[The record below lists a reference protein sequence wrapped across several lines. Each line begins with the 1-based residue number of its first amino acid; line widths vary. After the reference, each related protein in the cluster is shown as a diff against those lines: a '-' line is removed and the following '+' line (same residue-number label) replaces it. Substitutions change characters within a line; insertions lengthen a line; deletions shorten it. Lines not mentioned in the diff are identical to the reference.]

1 MNMRTTSDMG
11 STAAKPSHREALR
24 PYLEAGAIADVD
36 VSAAEL
42 IVAIARR
49 QEPVEPSTLAWVALA
64 LALRTPRDGH
74 TCVQFDQIA
83 DWSGSLLQAAGAG
96 AAWPSDA
103 TTWIEALRAIPAV
116 VGGPGERKPFI
127 LEGDGTEARLY
138 LARSLAEE
146 EGIAASLLRD
156 HARHVSVLLGGPGS
170 GKTYTLAK
178 ELIEAFAAAR
188 TPLRIALAA
197 PTGKAA
203 ARMTKALEERCVKA
217 DAAPEVLAAV
227 RAAPATTVHRL
238 LKYNPDRTPR
248 FAYGPDNPLDYDLV
262 VVDEVSMLS
271 SSLLHRLLAA
281 LSPTAAI
288 RLVGD
293 PDQLASV
300 EAGSVLFDIATACR
314 RPESPLH
321 ARVTELTGQ
330 HRYRPDSAIARLAGA
345 IRRGDAAEAFAA
357 LEAGT
362 DDVAWIMPGNA
373 AGMAATTDL
382 VVNHAARLGDL
393 AAAAGVDDLDRARA
407 VLAAQSQLQVL
418 CARRAGGSGV
428 TGWNQRIERRLGPG
442 ATVAWYPGRPI
453 MITRNNPDIALYNGD
468 VGVVLPA
475 AERRF
480 DAVFSLGDEVV
491 RVPVTRLEDV
501 ATVYA
506 LTIHKSQGS
515 EYDHAIVV
523 LPETG
528 GRLLTRELLYTG
540 VTRAAKR
547 VTVIGSREV
556 IEAAIRLPIRRA
568 TGLATRL

>member
-1 MNMRTTSDMG
+1 MNAPHSLP
-11 STAAKPSHREALR
+11 AQPAHRPALR
-24 PYLEAGAIADVD
+24 PFVEAGAIADID
-36 VSAAEL
+36 LAAAEFL
-42 IVAIARR
+42 IDVARR
-49 QEPVEPSTLAWVALA
+49 QEPVEPTTLAWVALA

-74 TCVQFDQIA
+74 TCVQFGQIA
-83 DWSGSLLQAAGAG
+83 DWSGTLQQTADGRT
-96 AAWPSDA
+96 AWPTDPGI
-103 TTWIEALRAIPAV
+103 WIESLRAIPAV

-127 LEGDGTEARLY
+127 LEGDGADARLY
-138 LARSLAEE
+138 LARALAEE
-146 EGIAASLLRD
+146 EGIAAALLRD
-156 HARHVSVLLGGPGS
+156 GARHVSVLLGGPGS

-178 ELIEAFAAAR
+178 ELIEDFAAAS

-203 ARMTKALEERCVKA
+203 ARMTKALEERCMKA

-238 LKYNPDRTPR
+238 LKYSPDRTPR
-248 FAYGPDNPLDYDLV
+248 FTYGPDNPLDYDLV

-271 SSLLHRLLAA
+271 SSLLHRLLTA
-281 LSPTAAI
+281 LSPNAAI

-314 RPESPLH
+314 RPASPLH
-321 ARVTELTGQ
+321 GRVTELTGQ
-330 HRYRPDSAIARLAGA
+330 HRYRPDSAIARLAAA
-345 IRRGDAAEAFAA
+345 IRRGDAAEALAA

-362 DDVAWIMPGNA
+362 DDVAWIMPGDA

-382 VVNHAARLGDL
+382 AVAHAARLGEL
-393 AAAAGVDDLDRARA
+393 AAETAVDDDERART

-418 CARRAGGSGV
+418 CARRSGSSGV
-428 TGWNQRIERRLGPG
+428 AGWNQRIERRLGAA
-442 ATVAWYPGRPI
+442 ATVPWYPGRPI

-468 VGVVLPA
+468 VGVVVPSTDGGF
-475 AERRF
+475 E
-480 DAVFSLGDEVV
+480 AVFSLGDQVV
-491 RVPVTRLEDV
+491 RVPVARLEDV

-523 LPETG
+523 LPEGG

-540 VTRAAKR
+540 VTRAAKQ

-556 IEAAIRLPIRRA
+556 VESAIRRPIRRA
-568 TGLATRL
+568 TGLAARL